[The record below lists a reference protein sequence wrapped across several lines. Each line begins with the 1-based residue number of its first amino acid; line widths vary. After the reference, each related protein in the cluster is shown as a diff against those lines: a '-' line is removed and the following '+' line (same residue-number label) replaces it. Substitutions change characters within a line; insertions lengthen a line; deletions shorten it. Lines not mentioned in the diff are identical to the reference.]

1 MVMRLKPRLLS
12 GLLAQVIG
20 IGLMT
25 HGSGAAAIGLLKAYE
40 AALQNDATYRAAYY
54 AKEGGKE
61 NRILGRSN
69 LLPSLSANYSNARSN
84 SEITT
89 AGRTRDEEYLSK
101 SASVQLRQPVINMEG
116 YARYKQGNLQ
126 ADYSDTLFL
135 SEQQQVALRVVG
147 AYVEVLFKQDQ
158 LALAKAERDMYEER
172 MKANDRLFEKGEGT
186 RTDMLETRARLDV
199 GEAAVL
205 EAEDNLRATRVTLAD
220 IVGGEIGELDNLAQ
234 GFAQRPPENLGFDAW
249 RRVAMERNPE
259 LKARALSVEI
269 GQQEIN
275 KAKAGHYPRLDIT
288 ASYSKST
295 SDSINTID
303 QEYKT
308 RAIGFQVSIPLYS
321 GGAVSASTRQA
332 VANREKARAE
342 LQAETDKALLELR
355 KNYDQLA
362 SSVSRI
368 TALEKAA
375 ESGKLLVTATEQSIK
390 GGVRINLDLLDAQR
404 QLSTT
409 QRDLA
414 QARYTYVLAYLK
426 LRAAAGTLSGEDV
439 REMSAYF
446 H

>member
-426 LRAAAGTLSGEDV
+426 LRAAAGTLSGDDV

>member
-158 LALAKAERDMYEER
+158 LSLAKAERDMYEER

-234 GFAQRPPENLGFDAW
+234 GFAQRPPENLGFEAW
-249 RRVAMERNPE
+249 RRVAVERNPE

-426 LRAAAGTLSGEDV
+426 LRAAAGTLSGDDV

>member
-1 MVMRLKPRLLS
+1 MRLKPRLLS

-158 LALAKAERDMYEER
+158 LSLAKAERDMYEER

-234 GFAQRPPENLGFDAW
+234 GFAQRPPENLGFEAW
-249 RRVAMERNPE
+249 RRVAVERNPE

-426 LRAAAGTLSGEDV
+426 LRAAAGTLSGDDV